1 MLSSRRKIIAVSG
14 GALALM
20 LGVVAAGAASADNP
34 ADAARYPYDPA
45 CAWGR
50 IANGHGMLVRCITK
64 KEASAMLSHS
74 KPLAKPAP
82 GPSAAASAPM
92 PPDAGVPDA
101 QPPVPTAEQRI
112 EAKVGPVTADE
123 GTLPKAEHRLRAA
136 RKRFEQ
142 CVRDNGGLESDHAE
156 VDVRFLV
163 RGARGR
169 AEGVSVKKRH
179 GLGRKAARCV
189 ADVVDRRYV
198 GMPAAPLVG
207 ATLVVKFSKVSR

>member
-1 MLSSRRKIIAVSG
+1 MRSNRSKIAG
-14 GALALM
+14 GALVAL
-20 LGVVAAGAASADNP
+20 LGVVAAGVAWADNP
-34 ADAARYPYDPA
+34 ANAARYPYDPA

-64 KEASAMLSHS
+64 DEASRLLSHS
-74 KPLAKPAP
+74 KPESKPPPP
-82 GPSAAASAPM
+82 GAPSAPQ

-101 QPPVPTAEQRI
+101 QPPVPTRKQEI
-112 EAKVGPVTADE
+112 EVEVGPVTVDQ
-123 GTLPKAEHRLRAA
+123 GTLPKAEGKLRAA
-136 RKRFEQ
+136 HKRFKE
-142 CVRDNGGLESDHAE
+142 CVEHNGGLSRDHAE

-179 GLGRKAARCV
+179 GVDSQAAQCV
-189 ADVVDRRYV
+189 AEVVDRRYV
-198 GMPAAPLVG
+198 GIPDAPLVG